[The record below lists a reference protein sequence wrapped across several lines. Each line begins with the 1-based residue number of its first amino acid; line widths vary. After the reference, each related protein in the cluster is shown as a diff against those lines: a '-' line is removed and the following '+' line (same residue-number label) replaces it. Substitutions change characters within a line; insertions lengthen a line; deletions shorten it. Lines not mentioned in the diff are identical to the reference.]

1 VVVREMV
8 EGLSL
13 AELQA
18 KTEPKLHLADDWKP
32 LVAPAV

>member
-1 VVVREMV
+1 VVREMA

-18 KTEPKLHLADDWKP
+18 KTEPKLRLADDWKP
-32 LVAPAV
+32 LAAPVL